1 MRFRPARHLDWRHAC
16 AERRALEQDGASEL
30 SSRRGADPET
40 ADTPARG
47 TTFGRH
53 GTRIFIKN
61 SLANL
66 ASGLSTAALSLLVP
80 AFLSRYLTQPE
91 FSAWMLI
98 VQLAAYTAL
107 LNLGIQGATS
117 RYVAFYAARGD
128 RDSASDLVST
138 AFYTLVITAI
148 PAAALVFAAS
158 RNIDR
163 LFPALPAHFVGA
175 TRSGLLLMGLAS
187 ALSMPAEAIAGAFTG
202 LQRNELVAAIQGGGR
217 LVLAGSL
224 IAIVLLEG
232 GVTSMAVAVAAV
244 TVAIFLGFW
253 CTNQYLAAVEI
264 SPRRAHWRSFR
275 QIWGYCGALVIWTIA
290 MLLVNGFDTAIVA
303 RVDFQAVGVYS
314 ACFGPILLI
323 AGVQQALFN
332 PLLQLGA
339 ARASQSSNHSLPR
352 LLLRSTKLSTL
363 LLLSLSVPLLL
374 FGRALLGWWLGPK
387 YSDTAFTIFRLL
399 LIGNTVRL
407 LATPYSMLL
416 LATLKHKRALLAP
429 IVEASTNVAVAIAA
443 GLRFG
448 AAGVACGVVAGAF
461 IGQFMIIYVNAPR
474 TPEVV
479 GDLGTLLRKGVAL
492 PVACALPALLAAV
505 AAIDRLPALMHV
517 AIAATALI
525 ASAVLA
531 WKVSLAADE
540 RNMIRSGCSVLRGHA
555 GDEHDAASLT
565 D

>member
-1 MRFRPARHLDWRHAC
+1 V
-16 AERRALEQDGASEL
+16 
-30 SSRRGADPET
+30 
-40 ADTPARG
+40 
-47 TTFGRH
+47 
-53 GTRIFIKN
+53 
-61 SLANL
+61 
-66 ASGLSTAALSLLVP
+66 LSLLVP
-80 AFLSRYLTQPE
+80 AFLARYLTQPE

-117 RYVAFYAARGD
+117 RYVAFYEARGD
-128 RDSASDLVST
+128 RASTSDIVST
-138 AFYTLVITAI
+138 AFFTLTLTAI
-148 PAAALVFAAS
+148 PAAALVLAAS
-158 RNIDR
+158 QNIDR
-163 LFPALPAHFVGA
+163 LFPALPAQFVGA
-175 TRSGLLLMGLAS
+175 TSRSGLLLMGLAS
-187 ALSMPAEAIAGAFTG
+187 AVSMPAEAIAGAFTG

-224 IAIVLLEG
+224 IAIVLLKG
-232 GVTSMAVAVAAV
+232 GITSMAAAFAAV

-253 CTNQYLAAVEI
+253 WTNRRLDAVEI

-275 QIWGYCGALVIWTIA
+275 QIWAYCGALIVWTVA
-290 MLLVNGFDTAIVA
+290 MLLVNGFDIAIVG
-303 RVDFQAVGVYS
+303 RVDFPAVGVYS

-323 AGVQQALFN
+323 AGVQQALFS
-332 PLLQLGA
+332 PLLQFGA
-339 ARASQSSNHSLPR
+339 AHASQLSDHSLPP

-374 FGRALLGWWLGPK
+374 FGRDLLGWWLGPK
-387 YSDTAFTIFRLL
+387 YSDPAFTIFRLL

-448 AAGVACGVVAGAF
+448 AVGVACGVVAGAF

-474 TPEVV
+474 TAEVV

-492 PVACALPALLAAV
+492 PVACALPALLVAA
-505 AAIDRLPALMHV
+505 AAIDRLPALIHWP
-517 AIAATALI
+517 IALAALI

-531 WKVSLAADE
+531 WKVSLTADE
-540 RNMIRSGCSVLRGHA
+540 RALIRSGWSQLQHHA
-555 GDEHDAASLT
+555 GQ
-565 D
+565 

>member
-1 MRFRPARHLDWRHAC
+1 VHS
-16 AERRALEQDGASEL
+16 ASAG
-30 SSRRGADPET
+30 RGGP
-40 ADTPARG
+40 
-47 TTFGRH
+47 
-53 GTRIFIKN
+53 RIFIKN

-66 ASGLSTAALSLLVP
+66 ASGLSTAVLSLLVP

-128 RDSASDLVST
+128 RDSTSDVVST
-138 AFYTLVITAI
+138 AFFALVFTAI
-148 PAAALVFAAS
+148 PAAALVLAAS
-158 RNIDR
+158 RNIDH
-163 LFPALPAHFVGA
+163 LFPALPAHLVAAG
-175 TRSGLLLMGLAS
+175 RSGLLLMGLAS
-187 ALSMPAEAIAGAFTG
+187 ALSMPAEAIAGTFTG
-202 LQRNELVAAIQGGGR
+202 LQRNELVAVIQGGGR
-217 LVLAGSL
+217 LVLAAAL

-232 GVTSMAVAVAAV
+232 GVTSMAAAFAAV
-244 TVAIFLGFW
+244 TVAVFLGFW
-253 CTNQYLAAVEI
+253 WTNRRLDTVEI

-275 QIWGYCGALVIWTIA
+275 QIWAYCGALIVWTVA
-290 MLLVNGFDTAIVA
+290 MLLVNGFDTAIVG
-303 RVDFQAVGVYS
+303 RVDFPAVGVYS

-323 AGVQQALFN
+323 AGVQQALFS
-332 PLLQLGA
+332 PLLQFGA
-339 ARASQSSNHSLPR
+339 ARASQLSDHSLPP

-374 FGRALLGWWLGPK
+374 FGRDLLGWWLGPK
-387 YSDTAFTIFRLL
+387 YSDPAFTIFRLL

-429 IVEASTNVAVAIAA
+429 IVEASTNVTVAIAA

-448 AAGVACGVVAGAF
+448 AVGVACGVVAGAF
-461 IGQFMIIYVNAPR
+461 IGQIMIIYVNAPR
-474 TPEVV
+474 TAEVV
-479 GDLGTLLRKGVAL
+479 GDLRTLLRKGVVL
-492 PVACALPALLAAV
+492 PVACALPALLVAA
-505 AAIDRLPALMHV
+505 AAIDRLPALIHWPIAV
-517 AIAATALI
+517 AALI

-540 RNMIRSGCSVLRGHA
+540 KALIRSGWSPLQHHA
-555 GDEHDAASLT
+555 GQRS
-565 D
+565 

>member
-1 MRFRPARHLDWRHAC
+1 VTS
-16 AERRALEQDGASEL
+16 G
-30 SSRRGADPET
+30 RGGP
-40 ADTPARG
+40 
-47 TTFGRH
+47 
-53 GTRIFIKN
+53 RIFIKN

-66 ASGLSTAALSLLVP
+66 ASGLSTAVLILLVP
-80 AFLSRYLTQPE
+80 PFLSRYLTQPE

-98 VQLAAYTAL
+98 VQLAAYTTL
-107 LNLGIQGATS
+107 LNLGIQSATS

-128 RDSASDLVST
+128 RDSASDVVST
-138 AFYTLVITAI
+138 AFFTLVLTAI
-148 PAAALVFAAS
+148 PAAALVLAVS
-158 RNIDR
+158 RNIER
-163 LFPALPAHFVGA
+163 LFPALPAQFVGA
-175 TRSGLLLMGLAS
+175 SRTGLLLMGLAS

-217 LVLAGSL
+217 LVLAAAL

-232 GVTSMAVAVAAV
+232 GVTSMAAAFAAV

-253 CTNQYLAAVEI
+253 WTNRRLDAVEI

-275 QIWGYCGALVIWTIA
+275 QIWAYCGTLIVWTVA
-290 MLLVNGFDTAIVA
+290 MLLINGFDTAIVG
-303 RVDFQAVGVYS
+303 RVDFPAVGVYS

-323 AGVQQALFN
+323 AGVQHALFS
-332 PLLQLGA
+332 PLLQFGA
-339 ARASQSSNHSLPR
+339 ARASQLSDHSLPP

-374 FGRALLGWWLGPK
+374 SGRDLLGWWLGPK
-387 YSDTAFTIFRLL
+387 YSDPAFTIFRLL

-429 IVEASTNVAVAIAA
+429 IVEALTNVVVAITA

-448 AAGVACGVVAGAF
+448 AVGVACGVVAGAF
-461 IGQFMIIYVNAPR
+461 IGQLMIIFVNAPR
-474 TPEVV
+474 TAEVV
-479 GDLGTLLRKGVAL
+479 GDLGTLLRTGVAL
-492 PVACALPALLAAV
+492 PVACALPALLVAA
-505 AAIDRLPALMHV
+505 AAIDRLPALIHWPIAV
-517 AIAATALI
+517 AALI

-540 RNMIRSGCSVLRGHA
+540 RALIRSGWSLLHA
-555 GDEHDAASLT
+555 GQRS
-565 D
+565 

>member
-1 MRFRPARHLDWRHAC
+1 L
-16 AERRALEQDGASEL
+16 G
-30 SSRRGADPET
+30 RGGP
-40 ADTPARG
+40 
-47 TTFGRH
+47 
-53 GTRIFIKN
+53 RIFVKN

-66 ASGLSTAALSLLVP
+66 ASGLSTAVLSLLVP
-80 AFLSRYLTQPE
+80 PFLARYLTQPE

-117 RYVAFYAARGD
+117 RYVAFYTARGD
-128 RDSASDLVST
+128 RDSASDIVST
-138 AFYTLVITAI
+138 AFFTLVLTAI
-148 PAAALVFAAS
+148 PAAALVLAAG

-175 TRSGLLLMGLAS
+175 SGSGLLLMGLAS

-217 LVLAGSL
+217 LVLAAAL
-224 IAIVLLEG
+224 IAIVLLG
-232 GVTSMAVAVAAV
+232 GGITSMAAAFAAATVAV
-244 TVAIFLGFW
+244 FLGFW
-253 CTNQYLAAVEI
+253 WTNRRLDAVEI

-275 QIWGYCGALVIWTIA
+275 QIWAYCGALIVWTVA

-303 RVDFQAVGVYS
+303 RLDFPAVGVYG

-323 AGVQQALFN
+323 AGVQQALFS
-332 PLLQLGA
+332 PLLQFGA
-339 ARASQSSNHSLPR
+339 ARASQLSDHSLPP

-374 FGRALLGWWLGPK
+374 FGRDLLGWWLGPK
-387 YSDTAFTIFRLL
+387 YSDPAFTIFRLL

-416 LATLKHKRALLAP
+416 LATLKHKRVLLAP

-448 AAGVACGVVAGAF
+448 AVGVACGVVAGAF
-461 IGQFMIIYVNAPR
+461 IGQFMIIYVNVPR
-474 TPEVV
+474 TAEVV
-479 GDLGTLLRKGVAL
+479 GDLGTLLRRGVAL
-492 PVACALPALLAAV
+492 PVACALPALLVA
-505 AAIDRLPALMHV
+505 AAIDRLHASIHWPIAV
-517 AIAATALI
+517 AALI

-540 RNMIRSGCSVLRGHA
+540 RVLIRSGCSALRRYA
-555 GDEHDAASLT
+555 VRRS
-565 D
+565 